1 MRIIELEFSTLATN
15 VWKRH
20 HLLEETIGYLP
31 LEQQSYE
38 NITTL
43 LYMAVVLVPV
53 LTILE
58 LTLYL
63 LYQFKVS
70 QQCLFQLS
78 F

>member
-1 MRIIELEFSTLATN
+1 MLTLIFKLATN

-43 LYMAVVLVPV
+43 FYMAVVLVPV

-58 LTLYL
+58 LIFYL

-70 QQCLFQLS
+70 RKKSTMFI
-78 F
+78 FNY